1 MEHWWVAAVYFV
13 YDLSPITVTIKE
25 HRRNFGHF
33 LTRLCAVL
41 GGTFA
46 VTGILLSNSQLVI
59 RWVYTWIV
67 HKVVYYCT
75 YCSTSELYNA
85 GEFLILSVVDT
96 VGQGLNLVGI
106 GFYSFA

>member
-1 MEHWWVAAVYFV
+1 MEYWWVAAVYFV

-67 HKVVYYCT
+67 HKVVYCCT
-75 YCSTSELYNA
+75 YCSTRL
-85 GEFLILSVVDT
+85 
-96 VGQGLNLVGI
+96 LNCTLQVNFSDPECG
-106 GFYSFA
+106 